1 MRARLLLL
9 LLLLLLLFEFCREA
23 NWYLGKDQGRYDNMG
38 EGCRASAE
46 AKIGR
51 SYQRPAKLDFGLD

>member
-1 MRARLLLL
+1 
-9 LLLLLLLFEFCREA
+9 LLLLFEFCREA

-51 SYQRPAKLDFGLD
+51 SYQHPAKLDFGLD